1 MNKKYICL
9 RDIALVEDENGYI
22 DTREYDNNLDEV
34 LKKENRIETIERII
48 KEDQNEKEKYK
59 FKANIF
65 KILSDKSSWIIY
77 GTVALYYLFQSGFN
91 INGIIKMLIVLG
103 TGKIILTTE
112 RFLFNYFTKITNG
125 LAYKINNSKE
135 LLKSEIKEL
144 QEIKNKKST
153 SIISHN
159 EYIRIDDLEDLDRL
173 ERNLY
178 LAYLYK
184 LKEDIILKKIN
195 DNTIE
200 FYLKTLKIDNETLE
214 KEDIETI
221 LSYSKKKCRRI
232 G

>member
-1 MNKKYICL
+1 MNKEYICFNKMV
-9 RDIALVEDENGYI
+9 LVEDQNGDV
-22 DTREYDNNLDEV
+22 DTREYINNLEEV
-34 LKKENRIETIERII
+34 LKKENRIETIKRII
-48 KEDQNEKEKYK
+48 SEDEKLKDKYKMKEKV
-59 FKANIF
+59 FN
-65 KILSDKSSWIIY
+65 ILSDKSSWIIY
-77 GTVALYYLFQSGFN
+77 GAIAFYYLLQSGFN
-91 INGIIKMLIVLG
+91 ISGIIKMLIILASG
-103 TGKIILTTE
+103 YIILTIE
-112 RFLFNYFTKITNG
+112 RFLVNYLDKIING
-125 LAYKINNSKE
+125 LTYKINNSKV

-153 SIISHN
+153 SIINQN
-159 EYIRIDDLEDLDRL
+159 EYIRIDDLDDLDRL

-200 FYLKTLKIDNETLE
+200 HYLKTLKIDNENLDN
-214 KEDIETI
+214 EDIETI